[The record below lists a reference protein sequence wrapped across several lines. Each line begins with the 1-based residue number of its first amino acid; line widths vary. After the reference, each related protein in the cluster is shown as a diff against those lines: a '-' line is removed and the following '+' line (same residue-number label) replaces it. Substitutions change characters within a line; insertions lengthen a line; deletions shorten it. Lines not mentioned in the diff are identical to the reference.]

1 MRKFAPPRRVNLET
15 AQITREFV
23 PWCKEYRKVDSTARW
38 RKIVTSSSINWQ
50 CSGDYR
56 MLIHK
61 KINGIRDDY
70 RNNSYN
76 FEAKLM
82 RLSDD
87 IHNCL
92 TEIVDVFQ

>member
-1 MRKFAPPRRVNLET
+1 MYKYPLDTGAQGVNN
-15 AQITREFV
+15 IG
-23 PWCKEYRKVDSTARW
+23 RW
-38 RKIVTSSSINWQ
+38 NQQQDGGKSWRHRLSAGKALTSQ
-50 CSGDYR
+50 AG
-56 MLIHK
+56 IHK

-70 RNNSYN
+70 HNNSYN

-92 TEIVDVFQ
+92 SEILDFLQ

>member
-1 MRKFAPPRRVNLET
+1 MLLLL
-15 AQITREFV
+15 V
-23 PWCKEYRKVDSTARW
+23 PGCKEYRKLDSTARQ
-38 RKIVTSSSINWQ
+38 RKIVTSSSITWQ
-50 CSGDYR
+50 CSDVIGE
-56 MLIHK
+56 HSQ

-76 FEAKLM
+76 FKAKLM

-92 TEIVDVFQ
+92 TEIVGVLQ